1 MTRAAFPESAAAIL
15 RPAIHATAAAARQ
28 RAISAALYLSAIQ
41 GAQRTALRAPRN
53 IPRAKHRTSRNPET
67 NVTDSGIQPR
77 HEQSHPLR
85 EKSQTSAS
93 RTASAHLSAAVLALS
108 AAVFLLATPAHAQST
123 NQLYMT
129 GTGSGHAPTLYTNG
143 VDSNIS
149 LAITP
154 KGTGGVGI
162 GNTAPGA
169 LLDLGLAGTT
179 TGNLR
184 LEGKTSGYV
193 QISPSAAAGSW
204 TMILPTGVSASNGYV
219 LSSTAAGVTSWVA
232 NGGGGSTS
240 LSSLT
245 SATATSSINNTSFPQ
260 TWQWNSLTNGTA
272 LTISSSSMTTGSL
285 LSLQD
290 TAASATATGQV
301 LSISDT
307 TTGPGYAVY
316 SAMTGHSNT
325 GYAGYFSNTDTS
337 TKGTRAKKL
346 ETVQLWQCR
355 ASTRVFTPA
364 PPALRHRARLNP
376 GQRSPEAP
384 SPSARARRS
393 NSSIIS

>member
-1 MTRAAFPESAAAIL
+1 MTRAAFPKSAAAIL

-149 LAITP
+149 LAIMP

-204 TMILPTGVSASNGYV
+204 TMIPAHRRFRLERLCALQHRGGRHLMGRQRWRQHVAFVAHLGDGDQQHQQHQLPADLAVEQPHQRNG
-219 LSSTAAGVTSWVA
+219 AH
-232 NGGGGSTS
+232 N
-240 LSSLT
+240 
-245 SATATSSINNTSFPQ
+245 
-260 TWQWNSLTNGTA
+260 
-272 LTISSSSMTTGSL
+272 
-285 LSLQD
+285 
-290 TAASATATGQV
+290 
-301 LSISDT
+301 
-307 TTGPGYAVY
+307 
-316 SAMTGHSNT
+316 
-325 GYAGYFSNTDTS
+325 
-337 TKGTRAKKL
+337 
-346 ETVQLWQCR
+346 
-355 ASTRVFTPA
+355 
-364 PPALRHRARLNP
+364 
-376 GQRSPEAP
+376 
-384 SPSARARRS
+384 
-393 NSSIIS
+393 